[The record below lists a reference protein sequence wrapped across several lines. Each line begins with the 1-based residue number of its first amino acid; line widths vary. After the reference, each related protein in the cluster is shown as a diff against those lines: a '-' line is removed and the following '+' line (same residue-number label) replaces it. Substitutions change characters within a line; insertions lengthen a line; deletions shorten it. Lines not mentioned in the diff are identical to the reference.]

1 MPVSNQLT
9 VFPGTSMMGVGGA
22 HGSTLAAFLDLPL
35 PLKWGRQFY
44 VLEDYTYEVIQ
55 QVKIYHK

>member
-9 VFPGTSMMGVGGA
+9 VFPGTGVGGA

-35 PLKWGRQFY
+35 PLKRGRQFY